1 MPRRQPLW
9 WSTISSWLLTWLTVL
24 LCLRDSPPSVL
35 KPTRKTLLALQLI
48 LPAWQFN
55 TAIYMQLY
63 SKRIQYFY
71 LHLCVKCIVNSV
83 LCILYF
89 HMFLVFSPQSLL
101 NGMNSFLESLDIT
114 FRRDPNNFRPR
125 INKLNSVKVSMYSI
139 MLDVH
144 CNILLTWR
152 MSLLAII
159 IPSCNLL
166 RRGQSITAV
175 CVCMYVCLLQL
186 RSRI

>member
-1 MPRRQPLW
+1 
-9 WSTISSWLLTWLTVL
+9 
-24 LCLRDSPPSVL
+24 
-35 KPTRKTLLALQLI
+35 
-48 LPAWQFN
+48 
-55 TAIYMQLY
+55 MQLY

-71 LHLCVKCIVNSV
+71 LHLCVKCMVNSV
-83 LCILYF
+83 SFYF
-89 HMFLVFSPQSLL
+89 VFSHVPCVFSPQSLL

-159 IPSCNLL
+159 IPSGNLL
-166 RRGQSITAV
+166 RRGYHITAV
-175 CVCMYVCLLQL
+175 CVCVCMCVFFSLEAGFKENPCMDIYRTSYSYLATLLIFKSTSWIL
-186 RSRI
+186 FNISWK